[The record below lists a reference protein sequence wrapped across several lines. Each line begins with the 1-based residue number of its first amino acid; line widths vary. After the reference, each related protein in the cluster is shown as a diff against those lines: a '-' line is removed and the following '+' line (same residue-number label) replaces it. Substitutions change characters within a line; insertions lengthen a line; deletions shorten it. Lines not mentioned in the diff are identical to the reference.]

1 MRKRVSIPTISGKL
15 NKFEQKASAQMP
27 ANALNLTRAVQNTTT
42 LTIALPI
49 LFACLRNEIQP
60 IRARACYTCV
70 REKARNKN
78 KASKEAYASYSSRVA
93 KVLYTQ
99 TRTKSTSP
107 RRQTAQNKT
116 QQLRRY
122 LLDILVA
129 TDTCMSCKD
138 LRRLEKN
145 SKINIIIRLQ

>member
-1 MRKRVSIPTISGKL
+1 MRKRVSIPIISGKL
-15 NKFEQKASAQMP
+15 NKVEQKASAQMP
-27 ANALNLTRAVQNTTT
+27 ANAPNLARAVQNTTT

-70 REKARNKN
+70 REEAINKN
-78 KASKEAYASYSSRVA
+78 KASEEAYASYSSRVA
-93 KVLYTQ
+93 RVLYSQ
-99 TRTKSTSP
+99 TLTNSTAP
-107 RRQTAQNKT
+107 RRRAAQNKPL
-116 QQLRRY
+116 QLRRY

-129 TDTCMSCKD
+129 TDTRMACKD

-145 SKINIIIRLQ
+145 SKIDLQKSQ